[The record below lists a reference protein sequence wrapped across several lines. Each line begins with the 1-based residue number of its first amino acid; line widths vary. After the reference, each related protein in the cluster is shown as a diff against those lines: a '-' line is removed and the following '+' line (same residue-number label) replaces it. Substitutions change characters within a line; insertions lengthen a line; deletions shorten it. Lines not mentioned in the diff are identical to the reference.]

1 MRKTTFT
8 YLMAVALI
16 ATNAAGALAQA
27 GGGGAGGGEAG
38 AAELLQA
45 AQLAGLDDQFHET
58 CIMEPMG

>member
-16 ATNAAGALAQA
+16 ATNAAVRLHKLAVA
-27 GGGGAGGGEAG
+27 VPVAG

-45 AQLAGLDDQFHET
+45 AQLAGLV
-58 CIMEPMG
+58 PA